1 MEPTR
6 PEGHAI
12 VDVLDVLLT
21 KGAIVQA
28 DVVVTVADIPLVGIN
43 LRAAIAGM
51 TTMVEHGMFTE
62 WDEEI
67 RNQERYRHS
76 EFGRRPRPTVPEPRS
91 DSGSKSDSEPDER

>member
-51 TTMVEHGMFTE
+51 TTMVEYGMFTE

-76 EFGRRPRPTVPEPRS
+76 EFGRRPRPTVPDPDS
-91 DSGSKSDSEPDER
+91 DSDER

>member
-6 PEGHAI
+6 PEGHAV
-12 VDVLDVLLT
+12 VDLLDVLLT
-21 KGAIVQA
+21 EGAVVQA

-51 TTMVEHGMFTE
+51 TTMVEYGLFTE

-76 EFGRRPRPTVPEPRS
+76 EFGRRPRPRVSGRS
-91 DSGSKSDSEPDER
+91 ENALEGKDEDER

>member
-21 KGAIVQA
+21 EGAIVQA
-28 DVVVTVADIPLVGIN
+28 DVVVTVADIPLIGIN

-51 TTMVEHGMFTE
+51 TTMVEYGLFTE

-67 RNQERYRHS
+67 RDQERYRHS
-76 EFGRRPRPTVPEPRS
+76 EFGRRPRPCLP
-91 DSGSKSDSEPDER
+91 GSDER

>member
-6 PEGHAI
+6 TDEHAI

-21 KGAIVQA
+21 EGAILQA
-28 DVVVTVADIPLVGIN
+28 DVVVTVADIPLIGIN

-51 TTMVEHGMFTE
+51 TTMAEYGIFTE

-67 RNQERYRHS
+67 RNRERYRRS
-76 EFGRRPRPTVPEPRS
+76 EFGRRPRPRVPRS
-91 DSGSKSDSEPDER
+91 DER

>member
-6 PEGHAI
+6 TEGHAV

-21 KGAIVQA
+21 EGALVQA

-51 TTMVEHGMFTE
+51 TTMVEYGIFTE

-67 RNQERYRHS
+67 RNQERYRRS
-76 EFGRRPRPTVPEPRS
+76 EFGRRPRPTTP
-91 DSGSKSDSEPDER
+91 GDER

>member
-6 PEGHAI
+6 PEGHAV

-21 KGAIVQA
+21 KGALVQA

-51 TTMVEHGMFTE
+51 TTMVEYGLFTE

-76 EFGRRPRPTVPEPRS
+76 ESGRRPRPTVPDPGPKT
-91 DSGSKSDSEPDER
+91 DPDER